1 MQLAFARIGMKWDD
15 AVFISLHGRSSQGF
29 VTRLR
34 SCAKVGVFTDPDN
47 TPQRLA
53 GAMLEHGQVGWRAW
67 VCENLAGPDER
78 IRAFS
83 VVELANCA
91 DIGPLNFLVLVRN
104 EEQSWRPPPAIPF
117 IHEDDFAKR
126 VPKKG
131 LITKREVRLLSLAAM
146 RIRCDSVVWDIGAG
160 SGSVSIEAAMLAP
173 QGRVYAI
180 ELDPEGIELCRE
192 NLRAHAIDNVQL
204 VAGRAPEALADL
216 EAPDAVFVGGSKGSM
231 DEIVEAALERLRPG
245 GRLVANAITL
255 ENSAEIHT
263 ALRKRGIVPEVTLL
277 QVARAQP
284 LARYLRFEALNPI
297 QIFAAEKP
305 SAGGSSV

>member
-1 MQLAFARIGMKWDD
+1 
-15 AVFISLHGRSSQGF
+15 
-29 VTRLR
+29 
-34 SCAKVGVFTDPDN
+34 
-47 TPQRLA
+47 
-53 GAMLEHGQVGWRAW
+53 MLEHGQTGWRAW

-78 IRAFS
+78 VRTFS
-83 VVELANCA
+83 IAELANCR
-91 DIGPLNFLVLVRN
+91 DIGPLNLLILVR
-104 EEQSWRPPPAIPF
+104 EEAPAWRPPPAIPF

-173 QGRVYAI
+173 HGRVYAI
-180 ELDPEGIELCRE
+180 EMEPEGVEICRE
-192 NLRAHAIDNVQL
+192 NLRAHAIDNVS
-204 VAGRAPEALADL
+204 VIAGRAPEALADL
-216 EAPDAVFVGGSKGSM
+216 ETPDAVFVGGSKGSM

-255 ENSAEIHT
+255 ENSAEIYA
-263 ALRKRGIVPEVTLL
+263 ALRKRGIVPEVILL
-277 QVARAQP
+277 QVARAQS
-284 LARYLRFEALNPI
+284 LASYLRFEALNPI

-305 SAGGSSV
+305 AARGGSL